1 MSQGKTIGHYELTE
15 KLGEGAMGVVYK
27 AWDQKLRRHV
37 ALKFLPSRQTDSV
50 GQTARLRQEAHAI
63 SALNHANIATIYNID
78 EVEGQFFLA
87 LEFLPGGTLQSHLD
101 QLKTAG
107 KILKLEQVI
116 EYAVQIADALA
127 HAHSH
132 GVIHRDVKTG
142 NMLLTESGSIKI
154 TDFGLAKLLVQD
166 GTITEP
172 GKMIGTPATMTP
184 EPAE

>member
-15 KLGEGAMGVVYK
+15 KLGEGGMGVVYK
-27 AWDQKLRRHV
+27 AWDQKMRRHV
-37 ALKFLPSRQTDSV
+37 ALKFLPPRQGGSP

-63 SALNHANIATIYNID
+63 SALNHPHIATIYDID
-78 EVEGQFFLA
+78 EVEGQFFLT

-101 QLKTAG
+101 QLKAAG
-107 KILKLEQVI
+107 KTLNLEQGS

-127 HAHSH
+127 NAHSH

-142 NMLLTESGSIKI
+142 NMLLTESGSLKI
-154 TDFGLAKLLVQD
+154 TDFGLAKLVAED
-166 GTITEP
+166 ATKTEP
-172 GKMIGTPATMTP
+172 GKVIGTPATMTP